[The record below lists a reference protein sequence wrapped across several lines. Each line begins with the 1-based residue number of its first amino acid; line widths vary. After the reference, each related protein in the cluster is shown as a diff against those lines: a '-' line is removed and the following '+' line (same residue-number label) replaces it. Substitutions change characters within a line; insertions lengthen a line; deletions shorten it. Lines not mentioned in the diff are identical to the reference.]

1 MTAVSVG
8 LKTVAASG
16 VALRVA
22 TPASYHRLVDQ
33 LAEIL
38 KACVDGGAGVHFL
51 APLAI
56 ERAREFWC
64 DVEPAI
70 RSGARRLYYAER
82 DGRVLGTVQLVL
94 QQTENGPHRAEVS
107 KMLVHPDARRLGI
120 ARALLAFAEADAI
133 KEGKTLLFLDSVPDG
148 APERLYKSVGFRRV
162 GLIPNFAIY
171 GDGRMTAT
179 SIMYK
184 HIDRPGVTVRRVA
197 ADTPEVK
204 ALLAAQIAALA
215 EVVTPSGRPNYDP
228 AADASDPR
236 AAVFVA
242 EIDGKP
248 VGCGALRVIDDETAE
263 VKRVCASPGTQ
274 GVGAAIVTALED
286 HAWRTGFRTVKV
298 ETRTEN
304 RRAVSFYIGMG
315 YVPCPAYGAYV
326 GRTDATC
333 FEKGV

>member
-1 MTAVSVG
+1 MTAVSPAAEA
-8 LKTVAASG
+8 VAPGAFT
-16 VALRVA
+16 LRVA
-22 TPASYHRLVDQ
+22 TPATYHRLVDQ
-33 LAEIL
+33 LADIL

-64 DVEPAI
+64 DTEPAI

-94 QQTENGPHRAEVS
+94 RQTDNGPHRAEVS

-120 ARALLAFAEADAI
+120 ARALLAYAEADAI
-133 KEGKTLLFLDSVPDG
+133 QEGKTLLFLDSVPDG
-148 APERLYKSVGFRRV
+148 ASERLYRSMGFRRV
-162 GLIPNFAIY
+162 GLIPDFAVY
-171 GDGRMTAT
+171 ADGTMTAT

-184 HIDRPGVTVRRVA
+184 RIGRPAIIVRRVA
-197 ADTPEVK
+197 ADAPEV
-204 ALLAAQIAALA
+204 ALLIAAQQAALDN
-215 EVVTPSGRPNYDP
+215 VVAPSGRPGYDP
-228 AADASDPR
+228 TADASDPR
-236 AAVFVA
+236 AAVFLA
-242 EIDGKP
+242 EIAGKP
-248 VGCGALRVIDDETAE
+248 VGCGALRVIDDATAE
-263 VKRVCASPGTQ
+263 VKRVCALAGTH
-274 GVGAAIVTALED
+274 GVGMAIVTALED
-286 HAWRTGFRTVKV
+286 HAWRMGFKTLKV

-315 YVPCPAYGAYV
+315 YLPCPSYGAYV